1 MPQGD
6 GVDRDKEMM
15 RIIKHLEVVPSYL
28 IVREDSQKNKGE
40 ERRDSRERHG
50 PIIRAPPVRLGLAV
64 RRVVH
69 RYLQDVLREYM

>member
-6 GVDRDKEMM
+6 GVDRDEEVVRVVEKF
-15 RIIKHLEVVPSYL
+15 EVVPSHL
-28 IVREDSQKNKGE
+28 MVREDSQKYQSAEGCYG
-40 ERRDSRERHG
+40 RERHG

-69 RYLQDVLREYM
+69 RYL